1 VSIEATK
8 WQWALGQLGFTTVTV
23 AGDGPVDRPVDGLS
37 IGAPE
42 PPDPVELASAL
53 DDADLVVVENLCSL
67 PLNRAALAATAATL
81 KGRPAILHHHDLPWQ
96 RPQFL
101 DDPAPPVDHR
111 WRHVTINQLSR
122 GQLAQRGIAATTI
135 YNSFDL
141 AAAGGAT
148 PGRSGPRDEGGRRE
162 VRRAVGV
169 DDDRRLVLQPT
180 RAIPR
185 KNVAGGLR
193 VATELGGVYWL
204 LGPAEDGYGPELAD
218 LVAGAECPVVLGSP
232 DGMPSLTV
240 HEAYRACDVVTL
252 PSTWEGFGNPTI
264 ESVAHRRPL
273 AIGPYPVAQE
283 LLAFGFDWFALEEM
297 ERLGSWLTTPDA
309 ALLDHNLEVAAAHFS
324 LADLPAKIAAVV
336 PEL

>member
-23 AGDGPVDRPVDGLS
+23 AGDGPVDRPVNGLS
-37 IGAPE
+37 IGASE
-42 PPDPVELASAL
+42 PPDPTELASAL

-81 KGRPAILHHHDLPWQ
+81 KGRPALLHHHDLPWQ

-101 DDPAPPVDHR
+101 HDPPPPVDPR
-111 WRHVTINQLSR
+111 WRHVTINQVSR

-141 AAAGGAT
+141 VAAAGRAVGH
-148 PGRSGPRDEGGRRE
+148 SGSEDEGGRPE
-162 VRRAVGV
+162 VRRAVGI

-218 LVAGAECPVVLGSP
+218 LVAGAECPVVLGPP

-240 HEAYRACDVVTL
+240 HEAYGACDVVTL

-273 AIGPYPVAQE
+273 AIGPYPVAEE
-283 LLAFGFDWFALEEM
+283 LWAFGFDWFALDEM
-297 ERLGSWLTTPDA
+297 ERLASWLATPDT
-309 ALLDHNLEVAAAHFS
+309 ALLDHNLEVASAHFS
-324 LADLPAKIAAVV
+324 LADLPAKIAAVLPDV
-336 PEL
+336 